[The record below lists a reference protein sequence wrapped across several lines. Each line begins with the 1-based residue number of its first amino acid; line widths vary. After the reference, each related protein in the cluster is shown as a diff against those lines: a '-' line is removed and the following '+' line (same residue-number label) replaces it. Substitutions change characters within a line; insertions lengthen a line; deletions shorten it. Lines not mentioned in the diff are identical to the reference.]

1 MYLYLMNFRPQKI
14 KWCTLSMTLLFLWMS
29 KPTFGQFKYET
40 LSTAHGLSQGFIW
53 DILQCKDGF
62 LWMTTKAGLNRYDG
76 YTFKVYNHNGFDSHS
91 ISHNM
96 TWYLYEDSKG
106 RIWVGSDHGLNIFD
120 KKTERFYRLFHDPK
134 NPNSLSGNL
143 VDEQIT
149 EFAEGQFL
157 VNTSHDFFDIV
168 TVSDD
173 FFEDKEGIKIE
184 HVKKPKNSFN
194 QNSSY
199 NEVIFTD
206 HKNRTW
212 YKCNDHLYQFNSK
225 KYTFELLKV
234 GNVAGNQIQKN
245 NDGTVWLNTEFISLL
260 DGNDV
265 HPVFDKPMIELDRKT
280 LLVDDKGRL
289 WKSKSNGRALE
300 IFDISKW
307 EKGKTLDS
315 EKCKTHH
322 DSSFVGI
329 FKMYKDRSGLV
340 WLGTNGYGLRKYSFE
355 HEKFTHVAHNYSIRK
370 VIPTQKGNIFTR
382 VWTKGGNYILD
393 PKGNMLVNNW
403 DNSGGSDN
411 DYFVSKDDYFWLT
424 KVNLETQIKEIQQI
438 NHSTNQIKSFAVD
451 FKGIYS
457 NTQYLLEDK
466 NGYIW
471 FGGQGV
477 IGVFDPKSGKN
488 RELMLN
494 KYLYQKLPLS
504 TVVTASYR
512 DNEEQIWIG
521 TQEGF
526 AKIEIKDV
534 FNSEPKI
541 SWYTNDPN
549 NKFSLNNKN
558 VSTFLQDPIDDRF
571 LWIGTKGGGLNFMEK
586 STGKIKHI
594 NTDAGLCD
602 NTVYGILSDESGNI
616 WGSTNNGLFCI
627 LASQDRKGAFEI
639 RHFTEAAGLQAAEFN
654 TNAYAK
660 LPNGDLAFGGVN
672 GLNIFNPKEILLD
685 SFTPNIFITKL
696 IVGNQI
702 VRNNDKT
709 GILTQ
714 AIEFTQSI
722 TLNHDQDVFTLEFSS
737 LDYRAPD
744 QIKYRYRL
752 DGIDNEWIES
762 GTRRNVSYSH
772 LPAGTYTF
780 KVQGSN
786 SLGIWN
792 DHVKELNIIILPPW
806 YASWYAYL
814 CYVLI
819 LGFGIRAY
827 YKYKIAQSK
836 MAAQLQFEQHETHRI
851 KELDKIKTHLYTNIT
866 HEFRTPLTVILG
878 MVQHIRKS
886 AHDHLDSGLD
896 MIERNG
902 NNLLRLVNEMLDLSK
917 LEAGKMELHLAQGDV
932 INFIRYIVES
942 FHSIAESQD
951 KKMHYLS
958 SLDNQYAKYDEE
970 KLRQIISN
978 LLSNALKFTSKKGD
992 IYVSTALDHENNLC
1006 IKVKD
1011 TGKGIPE
1018 SQLHHIFDRFY
1029 QADST
1034 HTRHA
1039 EGTGIGLAL
1048 TKELVQLMDGEISV
1062 KSPPV
1067 GSKVGT
1073 EFTVILPLEFIQE
1086 YIESTEIKTEREV
1099 QVQNTND
1106 VHPFTHLNIQNQTHS
1121 GKELILLVEDNA
1133 DVVAYT
1139 ASCLQEYRLA
1149 VGRDGQE
1156 GYDIACNL
1164 IPDLIITDVMMP
1176 FVDGYEMT
1184 KKLRDDMR
1192 TSHIPIIM
1200 LTAKADID
1208 SKLEGIEYGA
1218 EVYIEKPF
1226 NVDELTLRVRKLLEQ
1241 RAILQRAYAAQM
1253 GLLQHPKPLEHPETE
1268 ISQYQD
1274 MVIPKMENEF
1284 VKKVTAEI
1292 EAHLSDEAFSVEQ
1305 LAKNLFMSYSQV
1317 QRKLNAVIGMSPN
1330 QYIRVLR
1337 LEKSK
1342 QLLSTTDETILNISM
1357 MCGFSDPSY
1366 FGKVFKQEFGKSPQE
1381 WRQH

>member
-1 MYLYLMNFRPQKI
+1 
-14 KWCTLSMTLLFLWMS
+14 MTLLFVWVS
-29 KPTFGQFKYET
+29 QPVFGQFKYET
-40 LSTAHGLSQGFIW
+40 LSAADGLSQGYIW
-53 DILQCKDGF
+53 DMIQDRDGF

-76 YTFKVYNHNGFDSHS
+76 YNFKVYNHDAYDTTT
-91 ISHNM
+91 ISSNDLG
-96 TWYLYEDSKG
+96 YLLEDSKG
-106 RIWVGSDHGLNIFD
+106 RIWVTTENEFNIFD
-120 KKTERFYRLFHDPK
+120 KKRDRFVRLIYAHKQPHSAASVTWYNQIVELPDGRFLIHASDHYFELITVGDDIFDNPRSVKVVYIPKPGFHFAETIKKGTDGHIYFRLRDTLYRLNLTKNIFEPVHGTKPFDLGYINRSGKTWARDQFISYIDKDNQLYPTFSK
-134 NPNSLSGNL
+134 SPLDGQSTNMLVEENGRMWLSIPDINTLKIYDTQKWSKENPLNPNTTLL
-143 VDEQIT
+143 
-149 EFAEGQFL
+149 L
-157 VNTSHDFFDIV
+157 
-168 TVSDD
+168 
-173 FFEDKEGIKIE
+173 EDK
-184 HVKKPKNSFN
+184 N
-194 QNSSY
+194 
-199 NEVIFTD
+199 TA
-206 HKNRTW
+206 
-212 YKCNDHLYQFNSK
+212 
-225 KYTFELLKV
+225 
-234 GNVAGNQIQKN
+234 GNV
-245 NDGTVWLNTEFISLL
+245 LL
-260 DGNDV
+260 C
-265 HPVFDKPMIELDRKT
+265 DKT
-280 LLVDDKGRL
+280 
-289 WKSKSNGRALE
+289 
-300 IFDISKW
+300 
-307 EKGKTLDS
+307 
-315 EKCKTHH
+315 
-322 DSSFVGI
+322 
-329 FKMYKDRSGLV
+329 GLI
-340 WLGTNGYGLRKYSFE
+340 WLGLNGHGLRKYSFE
-355 HEKFTHVAHNYSIRK
+355 SEKFRHQAHGLSIKKISKNHKGEIFLNGWSGRK
-370 VIPTQKGNIFTR
+370 MITQDGKYMDWQMGDLDQYFDYLLMENGILYRIKR
-382 VWTKGGNYILD
+382 VPFKDQIIAIE
-393 PKGNMLVNNW
+393 KINMV
-403 DNSGGSDN
+403 
-411 DYFVSKDDYFWLT
+411 
-424 KVNLETQIKEIQQI
+424 
-438 NHSTNQIKSFAVD
+438 TNQKETIPVRL
-451 FKGIYS
+451 KGRYDH
-457 NTQYLLEDK
+457 QHHLLEDK
-466 NGYIW
+466 QGYLWI
-471 FGGQGV
+471 GGLDGD
-477 IGVFDPKSGKN
+477 IAVFDTKSGKTTEF
-488 RELMLN
+488 R
-494 KYLYQKLPLS
+494 LS
-504 TVVTASYR
+504 IEDQSTEILVTAIYQDHSGI
-512 DNEEQIWIG
+512 IWIG
-521 TQEGF
+521 TILGF
-526 AKIEIKDV
+526 AKIESSNIFASK
-534 FNSEPKI
+534 PKI
-541 SWYTNDPN
+541 TFFKNDPK
-549 NKFSLNNKN
+549 NKNSLNYNH
-558 VSTFLQDPIDDRF
+558 VLTFIDDPSNF
-571 LWIGTKGGGLNFMEK
+571 DLLWIGTRGGGLNLFNK
-586 STGKIKHI
+586 KTGSFTHV
-594 NTDAGLCD
+594 TTSQRLCND
-602 NTVYGILSDESGNI
+602 VVYGLLDDESGNI
-616 WGSTNNGLFCI
+616 WGSTNNGLFC
-627 LASQDRKGAFEI
+627 LLQNKERKDNFEF

-654 TNAYAK
+654 TDAYIKFA
-660 LPNGDLAFGGVN
+660 NGDLAFGGIN
-672 GLNIFNPKEILLD
+672 GINVFNPKEILID
-685 SFTPNIFITKL
+685 TFAPNIFITKL
-696 IVGNQI
+696 LIGNKLVKVG
-702 VRNNDKT
+702 DEHK
-709 GILTQ
+709 ILQT
-714 AIEFTQSI
+714 ALEYTPSI
-722 TLNHDQDVFTLEFSS
+722 TLNHEQDVFTLEFSS
-737 LDYRAPD
+737 LDFRAPD
-744 QIKYRYRL
+744 QNRYRYQL
-752 DGIDNEWIES
+752 VGIDDAWTES
-762 GTRRNVSYSH
+762 GSRRSVTYSH

-792 DHVKELNIIILPPW
+792 DHVKELNIKILPPW

-1253 GLLQHPKPLEHPETE
+1253 GLLKHPKPLEHPETE
-1268 ISQYQD
+1268 ISHYQD

-1337 LEKSK
+1337 LERSK